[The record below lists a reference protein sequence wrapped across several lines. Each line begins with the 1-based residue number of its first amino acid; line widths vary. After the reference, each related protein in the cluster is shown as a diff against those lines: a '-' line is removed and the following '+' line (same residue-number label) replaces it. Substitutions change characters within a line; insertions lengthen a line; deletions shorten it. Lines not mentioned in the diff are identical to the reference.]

1 MTIVAHATEGTSQTE
16 QLWTAGA
23 AAARMSG
30 LYAAVWCAVAIGL
43 VYFDGGCGAALLLR
57 QPRCN
62 RRRRKGA
69 KAECAD
75 VSASSLASV
84 RERSLSVTR

>member
-1 MTIVAHATEGTSQTE
+1 VVFDHTGGSVLMTIVAHATEGTIQTE

-43 VYFDGGCGAALLLR
+43 VYFDRRVWRGPAPASATMQPAA
-57 QPRCN
+57 
-62 RRRRKGA
+62 
-69 KAECAD
+69 
-75 VSASSLASV
+75 
-84 RERSLSVTR
+84 